1 MDETIQLLSANNDN
15 CAILDGLS
23 DAILV
28 IGLDYRIQL
37 ANRAARALSAAEGQP
52 ALDAAALLGKSCG
65 EVFGCQRRD
74 DCPAAA
80 VLATGETVKVTHAR
94 PGRHDGAPRFF
105 DVIASPHRDAS
116 GRLAG
121 VIESRRDVTE
131 ERSLEEALVQ
141 RHEELSILHTVA
153 RTLTQSLDLGE
164 MLGRSL
170 DEVLRLTGI
179 DSGAIFLREETLGTL
194 ELYAHRGFSEETARC
209 CLAVR
214 HVGWLLRGRSGSIA
228 RWWSSPRWPAIAA
241 AGRARCSTSSSTP
254 SSMSR

>member
-1 MDETIQLLSANNDN
+1 MEETIQLLAAYADN

-37 ANRAARALSAAEGQP
+37 ANRAARALSAAGGQQG
-52 ALDAAALLGKSCG
+52 LDAAALLGKGCG
-65 EVFGCQRRD
+65 EVFGCQRGD

-116 GRLAG
+116 GRLTG

-131 ERSLEEALVQ
+131 ERSLEEALVR

-179 DSGAIFLREETLGTL
+179 DSGARKRWARWNFTP
-194 ELYAHRGFSEETARC
+194 TAAFPRRRRA
-209 CLAVR
+209 LS
-214 HVGWLLRGRSGSIA
+214 RSSACWTAPAGASWSIA

-241 AGRARCSTSSSTP
+241 AGRGRCNVSSSTP
-254 SSMSR
+254 SSTCR